1 MPEAGFH
8 FAQPVWFWGLLAL
21 VPVAIWLWRS
31 AAKAARGPIHRYAD
45 PHLLPHLTGTRE
57 LKATE
62 RWGRFLRWS
71 ALWAL
76 LIVAM
81 AGPRW
86 DYEDVRLFHPGNN
99 LLILL
104 DISRSMQ
111 ADDVAP
117 SRLGRARQE
126 IQDLILQN
134 RQVRLGL
141 IAFASVP
148 HVLSPITE
156 DTFTILNA
164 LPALSTDLARLQGS
178 RLHQALDRAEALLG
192 SLPEDSARSILL
204 ISDGDFD
211 EPDLIPRIEKLAAQG
226 IKLHVLSVGTEEGA
240 LVPAQQGG
248 WIHDRS
254 GQPVRTSLNEDSSRS
269 WPALARAAIS
279 GRTSATTTRLRSW
292 RRRRPPGYRPRRATS
307 APASGTSAIICRCWH
322 SQPCWYP
329 TSADALR
336 AGARHE
342 KATAEER
349 DRIGPGIGYRV
360 SSGLVPE
367 SGAGSLRALPG
378 RRFRPGRR

>member
-1 MPEAGFH
+1 MPDPGLH
-8 FAQPVWFWGLLAL
+8 FAQPAWFWALLAL
-21 VPVAIWLWRS
+21 IPVAIWLWRS

-57 LKATE
+57 LKTTE

-76 LIVAM
+76 LVVAM

-117 SRLGRARQE
+117 SRLSRARQE

-156 DTFTILNA
+156 DTYTILNA

-211 EPDLIPRIEKLAAQG
+211 EPELTSRIEKLAEQG
-226 IKLHVLSVGTEEGA
+226 IRLHVLGVGTEGGA
-240 LVPAQQGG
+240 RVPAQQGG

-254 GQPVRTSLNEDSSRS
+254 GQPIQSSLNQELLEE
-269 WPALARAAIS
+269 LARAGQGSYRVADYRDEDTEEILE
-279 GRTSATTTRLRSW
+279 AAAVTRL
-292 RRRRPPGYRPRRATS
+292 PPQAGDERTRIWNERYYLPVL
-307 APASGTSAIICRCWH
+307 
-322 SQPCWYP
+322 
-329 TSADALR
+329 AL
-336 AGARHE
+336 AAL
-342 KATAEER
+342 
-349 DRIGPGIGYRV
+349 
-360 SSGLVPE
+360 LVPNF
-367 SGAGSLRALPG
+367 RG
-378 RRFRPGRR
+378 RVRPKTKK

>member
-1 MPEAGFH
+1 VPEAGFH
-8 FAQPVWFWGLLAL
+8 FEQPAWFWGLLAL
-21 VPVAIWLWRS
+21 LPVAVWLWRS

-62 RWGRFLRWS
+62 RWGRFLHWS

-76 LIVAM
+76 LLVAM

-178 RLHQALDRAEALLG
+178 RLHQALDRAESLLG

-211 EPDLIPRIEKLAAQG
+211 EPDLVPRIEKLAAQG
-226 IKLHVLSVGTEEGA
+226 IKLHVMSVGTEEGA
-240 LVPAQQGG
+240 QVPAQQGG

-254 GQPVRTSLNEDSSRS
+254 GQPVRSALNEELLEELVRAGQGSYHQADFRDDDTEEILEAAAVTRLPPEAGNERTRI
-269 WPALARAAIS
+269 WNERYYLPVLALAALMVPNFR
-279 GRTSATTTRLRSW
+279 GRSP
-292 RRRRPPGYRPRRATS
+292 RRRN
-307 APASGTSAIICRCWH
+307 
-322 SQPCWYP
+322 
-329 TSADALR
+329 
-336 AGARHE
+336 
-342 KATAEER
+342 K
-349 DRIGPGIGYRV
+349 
-360 SSGLVPE
+360 
-367 SGAGSLRALPG
+367 
-378 RRFRPGRR
+378 

>member
-8 FAQPVWFWGLLAL
+8 FEQPAWLWGLLVL
-21 VPVAIWLWRS
+21 IPVAVWLWRS
-31 AAKAARGPIHRYAD
+31 SAKAARGPIHRYAD
-45 PHLLPHLTGTRE
+45 PHLMPHLTGTRE

-62 RWGRFLRWS
+62 RWGRFSRWS

-76 LIVAM
+76 LIVAL

-86 DYEDVRLFHPGNN
+86 DFEDVRLFHPGNN

-111 ADDVAP
+111 VDDVAP

-211 EPDLIPRIEKLAAQG
+211 EPELTGRIEKLAEQG
-226 IKLHVLSVGTEEGA
+226 IRFHVLGVGTEEGA
-240 LVPAQQGG
+240 RVPAQKGG
-248 WIHDRS
+248 WIQDRS
-254 GQPVRTSLNEDSSRS
+254 GQPVQSSLNEELLEE
-269 WPALARAAIS
+269 LARAGQGSYRQADYQDDDTEEILE
-279 GRTSATTTRLRSW
+279 AAAVTRL
-292 RRRRPPGYRPRRATS
+292 PPEAGDERTRIWNERYYLP
-307 APASGTSAIICRCWH
+307 IL
-322 SQPCWYP
+322 
-329 TSADALR
+329 AL
-336 AGARHE
+336 AAL
-342 KATAEER
+342 
-349 DRIGPGIGYRV
+349 
-360 SSGLVPE
+360 LVPNFR
-367 SGAGSLRALPG
+367 GRARLRTKK
-378 RRFRPGRR
+378 

>member
-1 MPEAGFH
+1 VPEAGFH
-8 FAQPVWFWGLLAL
+8 FAQPAWFWGLLVL
-21 VPVAIWLWRS
+21 LPVAVWLWRS
-31 AAKAARGPIHRYAD
+31 AAMAARGPIHRYAD
-45 PHLLPHLTGTRE
+45 AHLLPHLTGTRE

-76 LIVAM
+76 LLVAM

-126 IQDLILQN
+126 IQDLILQD

-156 DTFTILNA
+156 DTVTILNA

-178 RLHQALDRAEALLG
+178 RLDQALDRAETLLG
-192 SLPEDSARSILL
+192 SLPKDGARAILL

-211 EPDLIPRIEKLAAQG
+211 EPDLVSRVEKLTKQG
-226 IKLHVLSVGTEEGA
+226 IKFHAMGVGTEEGA
-240 LVPAQQGG
+240 RVPALQGG
-248 WIHDRS
+248 WILDRS
-254 GQPVRTSLNEDSSRS
+254 GQPVMSALNERLLEDLANAGQGTYRRADFRDDDTKEILEAAAVARLPPEAGDERTRI
-269 WPALARAAIS
+269 WNERYYLPVLALAALLIPNFR
-279 GRTSATTTRLRSW
+279 GRSP
-292 RRRRPPGYRPRRATS
+292 RRR
-307 APASGTSAIICRCWH
+307 
-322 SQPCWYP
+322 
-329 TSADALR
+329 
-336 AGARHE
+336 
-342 KATAEER
+342 KK
-349 DRIGPGIGYRV
+349 
-360 SSGLVPE
+360 
-367 SGAGSLRALPG
+367 
-378 RRFRPGRR
+378 

>member
-1 MPEAGFH
+1 MPEAGFN

-31 AAKAARGPIHRYAD
+31 AAKASRGPIHRYAD

-178 RLHQALDRAEALLG
+178 RLHQGLDRAETLLE
-192 SLPEDSARSILL
+192 SLPEDGARSILL

-254 GQPVRTSLNEDSSRS
+254 GQPVRTSLNEELLEELAGAGQGSYQRADFRDDDTSEILAAAAVTRLPPEAGDERTRI
-269 WPALARAAIS
+269 WNERYYLPVLALA
-279 GRTSATTTRLRSW
+279 
-292 RRRRPPGYRPRRATS
+292 
-307 APASGTSAIICRCWH
+307 
-322 SQPCWYP
+322 
-329 TSADALR
+329 AL
-336 AGARHE
+336 
-342 KATAEER
+342 
-349 DRIGPGIGYRV
+349 
-360 SSGLVPE
+360 LVPNFRGR
-367 SGAGSLRALPG
+367 SAG
-378 RRFRPGRR
+378 RRKT